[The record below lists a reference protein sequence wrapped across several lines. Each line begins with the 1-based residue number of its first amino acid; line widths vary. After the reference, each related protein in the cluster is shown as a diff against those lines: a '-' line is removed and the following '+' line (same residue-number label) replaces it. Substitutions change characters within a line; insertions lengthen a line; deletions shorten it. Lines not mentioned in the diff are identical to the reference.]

1 MSDNLTGF
9 AALKKYF
16 SLMLVKI
23 NEFPSFSHDLKSIED
38 RYLSDKVQP
47 KGLLSYTPKVTSQ
60 SEVKKS
66 SEHHFRASHIY
77 TVLSI
82 FLSLPTSSLP
92 AVRRTSDCPI
102 GKSHTQILFGDQRIF
117 FS

>member
-47 KGLLSYTPKVTSQ
+47 KGLLSYTPKVISQ

-92 AVRRTSDCPI
+92 AARRTSDCPI
-102 GKSHTQILFGDQRIF
+102 GKSHTQILFGNQRIF